1 MAGLGART
9 KKTDTGRTKKEK
21 SRLEKREARY
31 GLLFVLPLIIGVIFF
46 LGAPLIQSF
55 AISLGDINTEN
66 GYDIAV
72 SGLETY
78 KRALTVDADYIKY
91 LLGSMKETAT
101 NTPLIVIV
109 SFVTAMLL
117 KREFPGRTAYRVI
130 FFLPVILTSGVMSK
144 IRTDELIAST
154 IDPMASSGG
163 MTGMLSGSQQA
174 ISNLLL
180 NANLSPQLTNY
191 ILYAQQ
197 NITTILSLSGIQIL
211 IFLAALQSISPSLY
225 EASAIEGATAWE
237 NFWKI
242 TLPMVSPQLLV
253 IVLYTVI
260 DRFVNMNGETMKY
273 IYTTGFQSLKFG
285 YSSAMAW
292 IYFVIVSFVVAA
304 LYFVLKRFTFSYEE
318 R

>member
-1 MAGLGART
+1 MEIRT
-9 KKTDTGRTKKEK
+9 RKGSRKKKRK

-31 GLLFVLPLIIGVIFF
+31 GLLFVLPLIIGVVFF
-46 LGAPLIQSF
+46 LGSPLIQSF
-55 AISLGDINTEN
+55 AISLGDINTEK

-72 SGLETY
+72 SGLENY

-91 LLGSMKETAT
+91 LLGSVKETAT

-109 SFVTAMLL
+109 SFVVAMLL

-130 FFLPVILTSGVMSK
+130 FFLPVILTSGVMNE

-154 IDPMASSGG
+154 IDPMAASEG
-163 MTGMLSGSQQA
+163 MTGVLSGSQQV
-174 ISNLLL
+174 ISDLLL
-180 NANLSPQLTNY
+180 NANLSPRLTNY

-197 NITTILSLSGIQIL
+197 NIATVLSLSGIQIL

-260 DRFVNMNGETMKY
+260 ERFVNMSGDTMQY

-292 IYFVIVSFVVAA
+292 IYFVIVSFVTAV
-304 LYFVLKRFTFSYEE
+304 LYFVLKRFTFSYEQ

>member
-1 MAGLGART
+1 MERT
-9 KKTDTGRTKKEK
+9 RSERKRKKPGK

-72 SGLETY
+72 SGLENY

-91 LLGSMKETAT
+91 LLGSVKETAT

-130 FFLPVILTSGVMSK
+130 FFLPVILTSGVMNE

-154 IDPMASSGG
+154 IDPMAASEG
-163 MTGMLSGSQQA
+163 MTGVLSGSQQA

-211 IFLAALQSISPSLY
+211 IFLAALQSIPPSLY

-260 DRFVNMNGETMKY
+260 ERFVNMNGETMKY

-292 IYFVIVSFVVAA
+292 IYFVIVSFVVAV
-304 LYFVLKRFTFSYEE
+304 LYFLLKRFTFSYEE

>member
-1 MAGLGART
+1 MAGLGEKAKKANTVRT
-9 KKTDTGRTKKEK
+9 KRGK
-21 SRLEKREARY
+21 SRLEKREAGY

-46 LGAPLIQSF
+46 LGSPLIQSF

-72 SGLETY
+72 RGWGNY

-91 LLGSMKETAT
+91 LLGSLKETAT

-109 SFVTAMLL
+109 SFVVAMLL
-117 KREFPGRTAYRVI
+117 KREFPGRTVYRVI
-130 FFLPVILTSGVMSK
+130 FFLPVILTSGVMSE
-144 IRTDELIAST
+144 IRTDELIASA
-154 IDPMASSGG
+154 IDPMAASEG
-163 MTGMLSGSQQA
+163 MTGVLSGSQQA

-260 DRFVNMNGETMKY
+260 ERFVNISGDTMHY

-292 IYFVIVSFVVAA
+292 IYFVMVGFVVAA
-304 LYFVLKRFTFSYEE
+304 LYFILKRFTFSYEQ